1 MSYPILIK
9 FAPKCLFSKAGYFT
23 EDIAF
28 SGPFP
33 LSLYMQN
40 LVSEDA
46 YAPSTD
52 LSVFVCFCFL
62 FVCFFFNVTRIGSMI
77 PKEIEV
83 QSALW

>member
-33 LSLYMQN
+33 LSLHMQN

-52 LSVFVCFCFL
+52 LSGFCF
-62 FVCFFFNVTRIGSMI
+62 FFFNVTRIGSMI

-83 QSALW
+83 QSALG